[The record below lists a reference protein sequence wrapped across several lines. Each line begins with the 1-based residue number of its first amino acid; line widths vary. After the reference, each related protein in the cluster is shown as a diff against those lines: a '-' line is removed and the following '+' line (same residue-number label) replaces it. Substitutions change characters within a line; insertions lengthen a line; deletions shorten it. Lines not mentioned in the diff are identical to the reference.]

1 MAHMQLHELVVVR
14 RVRHREAA
22 PRAVLQEDVDVLAG
36 EEHQALVRRELQ
48 IDDHGVVRGALQF
61 LHARGELPHLD
72 IARFAHFA
80 GLDRHVGQRL
90 RLAKERVALLALL
103 RGERLFR
110 IPAVV
115 DSAIDE
121 LSLAAAACA
130 VAAAVWE
137 HEACVERRLQDRRAV
152 LRRKPVAGVAYRDL
166 MRHRCAGENPFVENL
181 LIIGCGDVARRAL
194 PAWGVRQRVAAVVRS
209 PNPALDAA
217 DVEQMVGDLDDAASL
232 VALCGRARGIVHLA
246 PPAGTGAL
254 DTRTRSLLAA
264 LAPRGRGAMLPRRFV
279 YLSTSGVYGDCAGEW
294 VDETRPPSPRS
305 ERALRRLDAERAL
318 GDWGERN
325 KVEIVILRVPG
336 IYAADRLPL
345 ERLAR
350 GTPALRPEED
360 VYTNHIHADDLAGI
374 LVTALESTRARGVY
388 NASDDGPMKM
398 GDFFDF
404 VADRTGLARPPR
416 ISREEAARLLPP
428 ELLSFMSE
436 SRRLSNRRLK
446 AELGVRLRYSTVRDG
461 VPGIKETA

>member
-1 MAHMQLHELVVVR
+1 MT
-14 RVRHREAA
+14 
-22 PRAVLQEDVDVLAG
+22 
-36 EEHQALVRRELQ
+36 ALVR
-48 IDDHGVVRGALQF
+48 
-61 LHARGELPHLD
+61 
-72 IARFAHFA
+72 
-80 GLDRHVGQRL
+80 
-90 RLAKERVALLALL
+90 
-103 RGERLFR
+103 
-110 IPAVV
+110 
-115 DSAIDE
+115 
-121 LSLAAAACA
+121 
-130 VAAAVWE
+130 
-137 HEACVERRLQDRRAV
+137 
-152 LRRKPVAGVAYRDL
+152 
-166 MRHRCAGENPFVENL
+166 
-181 LIIGCGDVARRAL
+181 
-194 PAWGVRQRVAAVVRS
+194 S
-209 PNPALDAA
+209 PDPALGAA
-217 DVEQMVGDLDDAASL
+217 EVEQIVGDLDDAASL
-232 VALCGRARGIVHLA
+232 VALGGRAGRIVHLA

-294 VDETRPPSPRS
+294 VDETRPPSPRT

-360 VYTNHIHADDLAGI
+360 VYTNHIHADDLPGI

-436 SRRLSNRRLK
+436 SRRLSNRRMK